1 VELAEEVD
9 AQADTQSPAPTI
21 TKAVAARAGRQD
33 RPGSA
38 VGTID
43 SNRFFMKYL
52 GKGEGQSIPTTL
64 VRASR
69 GRLFLSPHEIRKLSE
84 ATRPRL
90 S

>member
-1 VELAEEVD
+1 VELDEEVD

-21 TKAVAARAGRQD
+21 TKAVAARAKRHD

-52 GKGEGQSIPTTL
+52 REG
-64 VRASR
+64 R
-69 GRLFLSPHEIRKLSE
+69 GTEHSDDAR
-84 ATRPRL
+84 
-90 S
+90 